1 MGVDL
6 RLRWLLRRCPRCG
19 RYTLR
24 KDKCPVCGET
34 VYVPHPPR
42 FSPEDK
48 YVKYRYMMKKLAG
61 LLAVDEHSNK
71 NLRKE
76 TEGKEQVQVQSQ

>member
-1 MGVDL
+1 M
-6 RLRWLLRRCPRCG
+6 RWLLRRCPRCG

-61 LLAVDEHSNK
+61 LLAVDKEHDK
-71 NLRKE
+71 ENLRGKLG
-76 TEGKEQVQVQSQ
+76 GKEQVQDQS